1 MQERLMQDLL
11 IHFPSEVLEEE
22 GIRYFKREVQT
33 GNNRLDIVLIDRR
46 GRHVLVEV
54 QSGSLDTKHIDRH
67 IDYSEGYLKNNPN
80 VDIRIIFMAN
90 HIDIHRKTFLQ
101 RRGYEYLEVS
111 EHKLNEIIQK
121 HDFKIEMNKNII
133 SNTLPIIQH
142 YQGLNYIKSNVN
154 TDQLIWNLKDSQ
166 SYKYFKA
173 VLPKKINNELK
184 AKEIILNNLGS
195 LSGSHLQA
203 AFTLVDEPYSSY
215 PPWCHDSRPW
225 FGRLL
230 KPNANNMINE
240 KPETINQWFSII
252 CDAGISPENKI
263 NLLQKGQKHYI
274 KGASVGLITLIL
286 YLLDKVHYSVWFKGQ
301 HDGLAIL
308 DPRIGEYSGSSRQY
322 VEFNRVAKEFAR
334 RYDFADEELD
344 FLFSWAFPRIKD
356 GKLV

>member
-1 MQERLMQDLL
+1 MFC
-11 IHFPSEVLEEE
+11 I
-22 GIRYFKREVQT
+22 
-33 GNNRLDIVLIDRR
+33 N
-46 GRHVLVEV
+46 
-54 QSGSLDTKHIDRH
+54 
-67 IDYSEGYLKNNPN
+67 
-80 VDIRIIFMAN
+80 
-90 HIDIHRKTFLQ
+90 
-101 RRGYEYLEVS
+101 
-111 EHKLNEIIQK
+111 
-121 HDFKIEMNKNII
+121 
-133 SNTLPIIQH
+133 
-142 YQGLNYIKSNVN
+142 SNVN
-154 TDQLIWNLKDSQ
+154 TDQLIGNLKSSQ

-195 LSGSHLQA
+195 LRGSDLHVV
-203 AFTLVDEPYSSY
+203 FTLVDEPYSSY

-240 KPETINQWFSII
+240 KPEIINQWFSIT

-286 YLLDKVHYSVWFKGQ
+286 YLLDKEHYSVWFKGQ

-334 RYDFADEELD
+334 KYDFADEELD